1 MDERTRV
8 CGDSI
13 KSSWGASEI
22 PASML
27 LLSEKLK
34 QCANHLTEWSK
45 QSFGCIQKQLEDKN
59 KQLTQVEYTVALR
72 ADYEIV
78 KALKGEINDLLDK
91 ENLMWQQRSKAL
103 YLKSGDSNTSFFHN
117 RASHTFRRNRI
128 TSLTNSAWSWCKSQE
143 EITDIA
149 INYYSD
155 LFTSNTPP
163 ISQLVLDTISP
174 SITNEMNAD
183 LLRNFSREEVEAALK
198 DIEPLSTPGPDGM
211 PPIFFQSF

>member
-1 MDERTRV
+1 
-8 CGDSI
+8 
-13 KSSWGASEI
+13 
-22 PASML
+22 ML

-34 QCANHLTEWSK
+34 RCADHLTEWSK
-45 QSFGCIQKQLEDKN
+45 QLFGCIQKQLEDKN
-59 KQLTQVEYTVALR
+59 KQLTQVEYAVALG

-174 SITNEMNAD
+174 SITTEMNAD
-183 LLRNFSREEVEAALK
+183 LQIGRASCRERVCR
-198 DIEPLSTPGPDGM
+198 
-211 PPIFFQSF
+211 

>member
-1 MDERTRV
+1 
-8 CGDSI
+8 
-13 KSSWGASEI
+13 
-22 PASML
+22 ML

-34 QCANHLTEWSK
+34 RCADHLTEWSK
-45 QSFGCIQKQLEDKN
+45 QLFGCIQKQLEDKN
-59 KQLTQVEYTVALR
+59 KQLTQVEYAVALG

-211 PPIFFQSF
+211 PPIFFQYF